1 MNKSMLPA
9 AALLLAAAGTG
20 YAGLAHADGQGSSL
34 RAEAKAQDLER
45 REALARQAR
54 ERAAYPAYFAR
65 AYERY
70 DTLPRGVL
78 EAIAFA
84 ETNWTHAQPDPHE
97 KSGHRHMPASY
108 GVMGLY
114 RGEGFANQVA
124 EGAKL
129 LGVSERL
136 VMSDPETNI
145 LAAAALL
152 ARAAKQDGHQV
163 RADGGVEAMA
173 GALARYAGYGP
184 GDGNIQ
190 GFARQSF
197 AYEVLQ
203 TLSRGVEADGVR
215 IPAMPVEM
223 ARAFPRERLAL
234 LGAPALRMDHGADTV
249 TAIDEAAAAPAP
261 LAAAPRAEAKAGD
274 VGRAALDFGE
284 AIWNPAHSSNY
295 STAGNGRSAV
305 IMHTIEGSYAGG
317 ISWFQNPAANVSAH
331 YVVRRSDGQITQM
344 VREHHQAWHAAY
356 HNHYTIGI
364 EHDGRAGDAG
374 NWTSAMV
381 NASARLTRSI
391 CARQPVNCASAWQG
405 PGYDYWHVVPDS
417 VRIKGHGMLT
427 SNQNRY
433 DPGRYFPWANFYTL
447 INGGS
452 PPPATAPTYWVDT
465 HAAAPGFPS
474 PTSTAQSGTLNRGTH
489 YVYCK
494 AWGREI
500 RSGTAFNRWWL
511 KTDLDVGPAGQY
523 VSAYYLSRWG
533 NDEARDNDGYDI
545 PRCDLLPY
553 GKIGEKYYAMGGVRS
568 HLGVPELAE
577 AAAQLGGRFQQFRNG
592 MILWHADTGAFAV
605 HGRILDRYRATGSE
619 TRWGFALMDELDA
632 AVSPVSGQ
640 RGRFQYFEDGLFLW
654 TAATGAHPVHGA
666 ILAHFENNGREAAF
680 GYPKA
685 AEQAH
690 GSNGR
695 KQAFE
700 RRTLYWTPER
710 GVWAE

>member
-1 MNKSMLPA
+1 MKRRVVQA
-9 AALLLAAAGTG
+9 AALLLAT
-20 YAGLAHADGQGSSL
+20 AGLAAD
-34 RAEAKAQDLER
+34 AMAQPGAGHGGTKGTDIASEQER
-45 REALARQAR
+45 RSAIALEVR
-54 ERAAYPAYFAR
+54 ERTAYPAYFER
-65 AYERY
+65 AYARY
-70 DTLPRGVL
+70 PELPRGLL
-78 EAIAFA
+78 EAIAYV
-84 ETNWTHAQPDPHE
+84 ETNWRNVHPHPDEAP
-97 KSGHRHMPASY
+97 GHRHMPASW

-114 RGEGFANQVA
+114 RGEGFDNQVA

-136 VMSDPETNI
+136 VMLDPETSI

-152 ARAAKQDGHQV
+152 SRAAGEAGRTPD
-163 RADGGVEAMA
+163 ATGGVESMA
-173 GALARYAGYGP
+173 GALARYAGYGR

-203 TLSRGVEADGVR
+203 TLARGVDAEGVR

-234 LGAPALRMDHGADTV
+234 LGAPALRMDHGADTITRLDDPAELARPA
-249 TAIDEAAAAPAP
+249 TAKPESVARPT
-261 LAAAPRAEAKAGD
+261 R
-274 VGRAALDFGE
+274 DFGE

-317 ISWFQNPAANVSAH
+317 ISWFQNPSSNVSAH
-331 YVVRRSDGQITQM
+331 YVIRRSDGQITQM
-344 VREHHQAWHAAY
+344 VREYHQAWHAAY

-364 EHDGRAGDAG
+364 EHDGRASDAG

-381 NASARLTRSI
+381 NASARLTRNI
-391 CARQPVNCASAWQG
+391 CARQPVNCAAAWQG
-405 PGYDYWHVVPDS
+405 PGYDYWRVVPDS

-433 DPGRYFPWANFYTL
+433 DPGRYFPWAHFYTL
-447 INGGS
+447 INNNA

-465 HAAAPGFPS
+465 YTAAAGYPS
-474 PTSTAQSGTLNRGTH
+474 PTSTAQSGTLNAGTH

-500 RSGTAFNRWWL
+500 RNGSQFNRWWL

-523 VSAYYLSRWG
+523 VSAYNLSRWG
-533 NDEARDNDGYDI
+533 NDEARDNDGYDL
-545 PRCDLLPY
+545 PRCDVLPY
-553 GKIGEKYYAMGGVRS
+553 GEIGRKYYAMGGVRS

-577 AAAQLGGRFQQFRNG
+577 AASQLGGRFQQFRNG

-605 HGRILDRYRATGSE
+605 AGKILERYRATGSE

-654 TAATGAHPVHGA
+654 TPATGAHPIHGA

-680 GYPKA
+680 GYPTGS
-685 AEQAH
+685 EEAH

-695 KQAFE
+695 KQSFE
-700 RRTLYWTPER
+700 RTTLYWTAQQ
-710 GVWAE
+710 GVWSN

>member
-1 MNKSMLPA
+1 MRKHVMLSA
-9 AALLLAAAGTG
+9 AAMLLVALAAPVA
-20 YAGLAHADGQGSSL
+20 AMDQHGLA
-34 RAEAKAQDLER
+34 EAVEATEVER
-45 REALARQAR
+45 QSAMATLARQRADYPTYFQR
-54 ERAAYPAYFAR
+54 AHERYPAI
-65 AYERY
+65 
-70 DTLPRGVL
+70 PRGVL
-78 EAIAFA
+78 EAIAYV
-84 ETNWTHAQPDPHE
+84 ETRWVHVEPDAHG
-97 KSGHRHMPASY
+97 KAGHHHMPASY

-114 RGEGFANQVA
+114 RGGGFDNQVA

-136 VMSDPETNI
+136 VLMDPETNI

-152 ARAAKQDGHQV
+152 DRALEKDGGT
-163 RADGGVEAMA
+163 RRGDGGVEAMA
-173 GALARYAGYGP
+173 GALARYAGYGS
-184 GDGNIQ
+184 GDGNIH

-203 TLSRGVEADGVR
+203 TLARGVDEKGIR
-215 IPAMPVEM
+215 IAAMPIEM
-223 ARAFPRERLAL
+223 ELAFAADRLRL
-234 LGAPALRMDHGADTV
+234 LGAPALRLDYGSDTISA
-249 TAIDEAAAAPAP
+249 TDELVEERPARAAG
-261 LAAAPRAEAKAGD
+261 RVEAQAFD
-274 VGRAALDFGE
+274 VGIAMDFGE
-284 AIWNPAHSSNY
+284 ALWNPAHSSNY

-317 ISWFQNPAANVSAH
+317 ISWFKNPASNVSAH
-331 YVVRRSDGQITQM
+331 YVIRRSDGQVTQM

-374 NWTSAMV
+374 NWTSAMI

-405 PGYDYWHVVPDS
+405 PGYDYWRVVPDS

-433 DPGRYFPWANFYTL
+433 DPGRYFPWASFYNL
-447 INGGS
+447 INNGA

-465 HAAAPGFPS
+465 YASAPGFPS
-474 PTSTAQSGTLNRGTH
+474 PTGGSQSGSLHAGTN

-500 RSGTAFNRWWL
+500 RSGATFNRWWL

-533 NDEARDNDGYDI
+533 NDEARDNDGYDL
-545 PRCDLLPY
+545 PRCDVLPH
-553 GKIGEKYYAMGGVRS
+553 GEIGRKYYAMGGVRS
-568 HLGVPELAE
+568 HLGVPEFAE
-577 AAAQLGGRFQQFRNG
+577 AAAQAGGRYQQFKNG
-592 MILWHADTGAFAV
+592 MILWHSRTGAFAV
-605 HGRILDRYRATGSE
+605 NGKILEHYRATGSE
-619 TRWGFALMDELDA
+619 TRWGFAMTDELDA

-640 RGRFQYFEDGLFLW
+640 RGKFQYFEDGLFLW
-654 TAATGAHPVHGA
+654 TPATGAHAVHGA
-666 ILAHFENNGREAAF
+666 ILAHFENNGREAAL
-680 GYPKA
+680 GYPKTD
-685 AEQAH
+685 EQAH

-695 KQAFE
+695 KQQFE
-700 RRTLYWTPER
+700 RKTLYWTPER